1 MPIKG
6 RKRGVAVGAPRG
18 VFVGRGARLIT
29 SSPAMFPVNKPAGV
43 QAVKRV
49 AKIKATIKTV

>member
-1 MPIKG
+1 
-6 RKRGVAVGAPRG
+6 VAVGAPTG
-18 VFVGRGARLIT
+18 VLVGRGARLIAAF
-29 SSPAMFPVNKPAGV
+29 PARLPVNKPAGV